1 MNIYPCH
8 QAHSVITNL
17 LLMVSL
23 SVCMFLSVDYS
34 LPIINRPWQLRYSSH
49 YFYNYCLLVI
59 LLLPVSMLLYALYKK
74 SLGANVL
81 TDRKTMFWT
90 NKKPTLIAVMTGIVS
105 TVMMTLLV
113 ILNLVGRYS
122 SAQCSLPPD
131 LAVHG
136 EVRPLDQGIGT
147 SVQCH
152 HNYIATPAA
161 RVYCRW
167 FFGPE
172 GFFDLK
178 PAYFKDLTTFPDEN
192 ESKTLHSQQY
202 QNIDRSLALVRNM
215 RGIDC
220 VERTRGRTC
229 LEKVTNETCSV
240 SRLLAHK
247 VQHGKWK
254 CKGFLCILLCE
265 VILFWFLPK

>member
-1 MNIYPCH
+1 M
-8 QAHSVITNL
+8 A
-17 LLMVSL
+17 SL

-34 LPIINRPWQLRYSSH
+34 LPIINRPWQLRYSSD

-59 LLLPVSMLLYALYKK
+59 ILLPVSMVLYSLYKK

-81 TDRKTMFWT
+81 SDRKTMFWT
-90 NKKPTLIAVMTGIVS
+90 NKKPTLIAVLTGIVA

-122 SAQCSLPPD
+122 SAQCSLPLD
-131 LAVHG
+131 LSVHG
-136 EVRPLDQGIGT
+136 EVRPLGQGIGT

-172 GFFDLK
+172 GFFDLT
-178 PAYFKDLTTFPDEN
+178 PAYHKDLTTFPDES
-192 ESKTLHSQQY
+192 ESNTLFMY
-202 QNIDRSLALVRNM
+202 QNVDRSLAFVRNM
-215 RGIDC
+215 SGINC
-220 VERTRGRTC
+220 IERNQERTC
-229 LEKVTNETCSV
+229 LERVTNKTCSV
-240 SRLLAHK
+240 SKLLAQE

-254 CKGFLCILLCE
+254 CKENICILLCE
-265 VILFWFLPK
+265 VIIIVLHPIT

>member
-1 MNIYPCH
+1 
-8 QAHSVITNL
+8 
-17 LLMVSL
+17 
-23 SVCMFLSVDYS
+23 
-34 LPIINRPWQLRYSSH
+34 
-49 YFYNYCLLVI
+49 
-59 LLLPVSMLLYALYKK
+59 
-74 SLGANVL
+74 
-81 TDRKTMFWT
+81 MFWT
-90 NKKPTLIAVMTGIVS
+90 NKKPTLIAVLTGIVS
-105 TVMMTLLV
+105 TVMMTLL
-113 ILNLVGRYS
+113 ILLNLVGRYS
-122 SAQCSLPPD
+122 SAQCSLPLD

-136 EVRPLDQGIGT
+136 EVRPLGQGIGT

-192 ESKTLHSQQY
+192 EPKIFHSQY
-202 QNIDRSLALVRNM
+202 HNIDRSLAFVRNM
-215 RGIDC
+215 NGITC
-220 VERTRGRTC
+220 IRRTQERTC
-229 LEKVTNETCSV
+229 LKSNSNETCSV
-240 SRLLAHK
+240 SRLLSQE

>member
-1 MNIYPCH
+1 MI
-8 QAHSVITNL
+8 
-17 LLMVSL
+17 SL

-59 LLLPVSMLLYALYKK
+59 ILLPVSMLLYALYKK
-74 SLGANVL
+74 SLGANAL
-81 TDRKTMFWT
+81 SDRKTMFWT
-90 NKKPTLIAVMTGIVS
+90 NKKPTLVAVMTGIVS

-122 SAQCSLPPD
+122 SAQCRLP
-131 LAVHG
+131 LELSVHG
-136 EVRPLDQGIGT
+136 EVRTLGQGIGT

-172 GFFDLK
+172 GFFDVT
-178 PAYFKDLTTFPDEN
+178 PAYYKDLTSFPDILTEEN
-192 ESKTLHSQQY
+192 QSNLISQY
-202 QNIDRSLALVRNM
+202 QNIDTSLAHVMKMN
-215 RGIDC
+215 
-220 VERTRGRTC
+220 ERENSNFF
-229 LEKVTNETCSV
+229 LEAQNNPYT
-240 SRLLAHK
+240 
-247 VQHGKWK
+247 
-254 CKGFLCILLCE
+254 FLNLRHL
-265 VILFWFLPK
+265 